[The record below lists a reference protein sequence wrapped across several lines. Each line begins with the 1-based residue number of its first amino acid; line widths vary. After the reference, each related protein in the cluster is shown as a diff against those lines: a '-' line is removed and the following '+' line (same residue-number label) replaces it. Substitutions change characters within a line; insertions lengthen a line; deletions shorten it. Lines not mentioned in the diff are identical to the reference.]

1 MADRYGRRLPL
12 LVGVS
17 IFTLASAACALAPSL
32 EWLIAARFVQA
43 LGGCAG
49 MVISRAVVR
58 DLCDPIGAAK
68 AFSQLMLVMGL
79 APILAPWPAACCWT
93 GRGWQSIFVCLT
105 LFAALAGL
113 GVALWLPETIPAD
126 GERPPLSGALGQYR
140 RLFADR
146 LFLAYGLS
154 GGVAMAGMFAYIAG
168 SPYVFIQ
175 LYGIPAE
182 HYGWLFGSNAAGFIV
197 MAQVNARL
205 LRYRGPAFW
214 LRRIIWG
221 YLACGLALLG
231 IASLQPATLWPLLVP
246 LFGCVASLGCIIPN
260 ASACA
265 MAGQG
270 QHAGS
275 ASALMG
281 SLQFSVAAGASALV
295 GVLHDGTAIPMT
307 LVIAVCGA
315 VATPARLADR
325 APGAPGR
332 LSADQ
337 AVRCFS
343 SGSTWGARRRAS
355 RRSTK
360 RRASLSLR
368 KLTACWSRQTCQ
380 HWPFGVCDG
389 RTRMFMAIHP
399 SGLERGFSLVLS
411 ARKTLTGISLPTTGR
426 RFVYS
431 PPQSASGSS
440 LALPYPLPV
449 GARRQTHDLAEQAR
463 VVAVVVADRLADP
476 ATLWSL
482 LSSNWQAYSIFRCRK
497 CWIGVRPVIAL

>member
-1 MADRYGRRLPL
+1 MNLRILLILGALSAFGPLAIDFYLPSFPTLAKAFATDVEHVQLSLAAYFAGLSIGQLLYGPVADRYGRRLPL

-79 APILAPWPAACCWT
+79 APILAPVAGGLLLDWQ
-93 GRGWQSIFVCLT
+93 GWQSIFVCLT

-205 LRYRGPAFW
+205 LRYRGPGFW
-214 LRRIIWG
+214 LRRAVWVYFG
-221 YLACGLALLG
+221 CGVALLA
-231 IASLQPATLWPLLVP
+231 ITLAKPEHLWPLLVP
-246 LFGCVASLGCIIPN
+246 LFGAIASLGFLMPN
-260 ASACA
+260 SSACA
-265 MAGQG
+265 MASQG
-270 QHAGS
+270 RHAGS

-281 SLQFSVAAGASALV
+281 SLQFTVAAGASALV
-295 GVLHDGTAIPMT
+295 GALHDGTALPMAV
-307 LVIAVCGA
+307 VI
-315 VATPARLADR
+315 T
-325 APGAPGR
+325 
-332 LSADQ
+332 
-337 AVRCFS
+337 
-343 SGSTWGARRRAS
+343 
-355 RRSTK
+355 
-360 RRASLSLR
+360 
-368 KLTACWSRQTCQ
+368 TC
-380 HWPFGVCDG
+380 
-389 RTRMFMAIHP
+389 
-399 SGLERGFSLVLS
+399 SLVAAVLGWLS
-411 ARKTLTGISLPTTGR
+411 GQISER
-426 RFVYS
+426 
-431 PPQSASGSS
+431 SA
-440 LALPYPLPV
+440 
-449 GARRQTHDLAEQAR
+449 
-463 VVAVVVADRLADP
+463 
-476 ATLWSL
+476 
-482 LSSNWQAYSIFRCRK
+482 
-497 CWIGVRPVIAL
+497 